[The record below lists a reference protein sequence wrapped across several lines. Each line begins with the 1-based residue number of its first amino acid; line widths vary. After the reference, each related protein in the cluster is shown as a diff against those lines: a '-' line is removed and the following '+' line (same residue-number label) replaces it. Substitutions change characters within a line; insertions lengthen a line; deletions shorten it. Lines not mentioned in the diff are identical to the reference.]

1 MIFANNNDTLRYRG
15 IHPGLDIALEHITP
29 EFLSGLG
36 NERVELKG
44 SDVYC
49 FKTAFDTVPDNE
61 AFFEG
66 HRKYIDIHLVLEGI
80 EGMDIA
86 LPEDLEI
93 YEEHPDIDAYFY
105 HGKGHH
111 HVALAPGY
119 FLVAFPEDAHK
130 TKKMVGAPQTITKA
144 VFKIRL

>member
-1 MIFANNNDTLRYRG
+1 MIYANNNDALRYRG
-15 IHPGLDIALEHITP
+15 IHSGLDLALEHITP

-44 SDVYC
+44 GDVYC
-49 FKTAFDTVPDNE
+49 FKVIFDTVPDEE
-61 AFFEG
+61 AFFEC

-80 EGMDIA
+80 EGIDIA
-86 LPEDLEI
+86 LPKNLEI

-105 HGKGHH
+105 HGEGHH
-111 HVALAPGY
+111 HLTLAPGY
-119 FLVAFPEDAHK
+119 FLMAFPEDAHK